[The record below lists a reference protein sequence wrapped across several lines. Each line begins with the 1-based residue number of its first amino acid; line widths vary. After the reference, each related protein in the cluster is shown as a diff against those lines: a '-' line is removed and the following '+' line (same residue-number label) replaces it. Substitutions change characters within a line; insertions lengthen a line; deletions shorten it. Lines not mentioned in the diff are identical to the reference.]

1 MYLFH
6 VQTNQ
11 KIQLNYQY
19 SVLKIGKFTEFNP
32 DQINLI
38 DFPNADI
45 VSRLHLYIYFEN
57 NNCIIEDNNS
67 SNGTFLNGNQLIP
80 FQKII
85 LKNKDCLNLGKDGKM
100 TFIFN
105 DDDENSSQ
113 NIPLNIAE
121 IPEIEAELIE
131 TIEKPIIPQI
141 VPPTHIQ
148 LQKQPTN
155 KPKIQFINIEKLK
168 HFNKKTSHFLGII
181 LMVAGFIYFAAST
194 RIGVV
199 FNAYIILL
207 WIAGGY
213 LIFQNKINKQWGFL
227 LIGIS
232 LIMMLLTSHIIAFAN
247 LLQLIIAFALM
258 GLGYYLYSI
267 GNNSN

>member
-19 SVLKIGKFTEFNP
+19 SVLKIGKFTDFQG
-32 DQINLI
+32 DQINVI

-45 VSRLHLYIYFEN
+45 ISRLHLYIYLNN

-80 FQKII
+80 FQKIT

-105 DDDENSSQ
+105 NDDDNFSQ

-121 IPEIEAELIE
+121 IEAELIE
-131 TIEKPIIPQI
+131 TTEKPLIPQI
-141 VPPTHIQ
+141 IPPTHIQ
-148 LQKQPTN
+148 LQKHQTN
-155 KPKIQFINIEKLK
+155 KPKIQFINIEKFKYL
-168 HFNKKTSHFLGII
+168 NQKTSRFLGII
-181 LMVAGFIYFAAST
+181 LMVAGFIYLAAST

-232 LIMMLLTSHIIAFAN
+232 LIMMLLTSQIIAFAN

-258 GLGYYLYSI
+258 GLGYYLFSI
-267 GNNSN
+267 NNN